1 MQRDKLVLSQLLK
14 TIDQEENPTLNVSPR
29 KRDKVKLQE
38 AILRQ
43 NDPARSIR
51 KEEGKDEGCM
61 RVLFMELQRN
71 SVSPHWG
78 RGTTQVSVQVTQ
90 ESAPVAFASVEWHL
104 QFAKHVHHVSL
115 FGASLITS
123 VYNEAKE
130 NNHHLPL
137 PLPAKPCSAAF

>member
-1 MQRDKLVLSQLLK
+1 MQRDKLVLSHLLK

-71 SVSPHWG
+71 SVSPH
-78 RGTTQVSVQVTQ
+78 
-90 ESAPVAFASVEWHL
+90 
-104 QFAKHVHHVSL
+104 
-115 FGASLITS
+115 
-123 VYNEAKE
+123 
-130 NNHHLPL
+130 
-137 PLPAKPCSAAF
+137 